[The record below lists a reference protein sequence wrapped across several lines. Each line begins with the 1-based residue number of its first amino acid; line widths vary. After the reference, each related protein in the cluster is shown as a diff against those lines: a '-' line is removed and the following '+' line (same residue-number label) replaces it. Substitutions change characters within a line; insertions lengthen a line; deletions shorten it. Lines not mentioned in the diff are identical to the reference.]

1 VVVAG
6 AAALVLA
13 MTVGTQAASDRIIGE
28 EDSPPPFLTG
38 SVPFDI
44 TIPETTPEAS
54 ITMPTGMASFPIV
67 NSPAFVSSSV
77 LLREP
82 DQAISD
88 VLTLAATRTGATAG
102 TTIYSISVDF
112 ISDSEGGPVIDPP
125 GGFVASVQETG
136 AMQDV
141 TDLLFAPLSERTG
154 IVPTIG
160 FLVQSDIPE
169 PGTCHLPPYPSAHP
183 CLARLDADEFT
194 HDDPGAPTEPSPRF
208 PAAVAQRAAGCQAV
222 HQPTIRLIRLPIGRR
237 LAAGGPRL
245 HRFREARSE
254 PSRGW
259 PQA

>member
-6 AAALVLA
+6 AAAQLLA

-38 SVPFDI
+38 FVPFDI

-102 TTIYSISVDF
+102 TTIYSISLDF

-125 GGFVASVQETG
+125 GGFVASGQETG
-136 AMQDV
+136 A
-141 TDLLFAPLSERTG
+141 TT
-154 IVPTIG
+154 
-160 FLVQSDIPE
+160 
-169 PGTCHLPPYPSAHP
+169 
-183 CLARLDADEFT
+183 LARRLS
-194 HDDPGAPTEPSPRF
+194 HHHGSP
-208 PAAVAQRAAGCQAV
+208 P
-222 HQPTIRLIRLPIGRR
+222 
-237 LAAGGPRL
+237 
-245 HRFREARSE
+245 
-254 PSRGW
+254 PSRSVQLVARRCISQRFG
-259 PQA
+259 